1 MCTCSN
7 PKILVITSRKRF
19 EGEADF
25 LKQIEKIAA
34 AKPFGIVLREKD
46 LPVKEYSEL
55 ARKIRD
61 ICRSAGASLIVHSH
75 PEVARELGIP
85 ALHMPLDALGKMSS
99 EERKEFDVLGASC
112 HSVEDVLRAKAFGC
126 DYVTAGHVYA
136 TDCKPGLPPRGAD
149 FLAEVCGPAAPMPVF
164 ALGGLTPARAPEVR
178 RAGAAGF
185 AMMSSAMDAENPA
198 ELFRKYWESDS
209 FSKQGMI

>member
-7 PKILVITSRKRF
+7 PEILVITSRKRF
-19 EGEADF
+19 DGEADF

-55 ARKIRD
+55 ARKVRD
-61 ICRSAGASLIVHSH
+61 ICRSAGASIIVHNH
-75 PEVARELGIP
+75 PEVARELGVP
-85 ALHMPLDALGKMSS
+85 ALHMPLDALEKMSS
-99 EERKEFDVLGASC
+99 EERKEFEVLGASC
-112 HSVEDVLRAKAFGC
+112 HSVEDVLRAKALGC
-126 DYVTAGHVYA
+126 DYVTVGHVYA

-178 RAGAAGF
+178 RAGVAGF
-185 AMMSSAMDAENPA
+185 AMMSSAMDAENPV
-198 ELFRKYWESDS
+198 ELFRKYRESDS
-209 FSKQGMI
+209 FSEQ

>member
-19 EGEADF
+19 KGEEDF

-46 LPVKEYSEL
+46 LPVKEYSVL
-55 ARKIRD
+55 ARRVRD
-61 ICRSAGASLIVHSH
+61 ICRSVGALLIVHSH
-75 PEVARELGIP
+75 PEVARELGVP
-85 ALHMPLDALGKMSS
+85 ALHMPLDALEKMSS
-99 EERKEFDVLGASC
+99 EERKEFEVLGASC
-112 HSVEDVLRAKAFGC
+112 HSVEDVLRAKALGC

-185 AMMSSAMDAENPA
+185 AMMSSAMDAENPV
-198 ELFRKYWESDS
+198 ELFRKYRESDS
-209 FSKQGMI
+209 FSEQGMI

>member
-1 MCTCSN
+1 M
-7 PKILVITSRKRF
+7 
-19 EGEADF
+19 
-25 LKQIEKIAA
+25 KQIEKIAA

-55 ARKIRD
+55 ARQVRD
-61 ICRSAGASLIVHSH
+61 ICRSADTSLIVHSH
-75 PEVARELGIP
+75 PAVARELGIP

-99 EERKEFDVLGASC
+99 EERKEFEVLGASC
-112 HSVEDVLRAKAFGC
+112 HSVEDVLRAKAYGC

-164 ALGGLTPARAPEVR
+164 ALGGLTPARAPVVR

-185 AMMSSAMDAENPA
+185 AMMSYAMDAENPA
-198 ELFRKYWESDS
+198 ELFRKYSESDS
-209 FSKQGMI
+209 FSEQGMI

>member
-1 MCTCSN
+1 M
-7 PKILVITSRKRF
+7 ITSRKRF
-19 EGEADF
+19 EKEADF

-46 LPVKEYSEL
+46 LPVKEYSAL
-55 ARKIRD
+55 ARKVRD
-61 ICRSAGASLIVHSH
+61 ICRSAGASLIVHGH

-99 EERKEFDVLGASC
+99 EERKEFEVLGASC
-112 HSVEDVLRAKAFGC
+112 HSVEDVLRAKALGC

-178 RAGAAGF
+178 RAGAVGF

>member
-19 EGEADF
+19 EGEVDF
-25 LKQIEKIAA
+25 LKQIEKIAV

-46 LPVKEYSEL
+46 LPVKEYSVL
-55 ARKIRD
+55 ARKVRD
-61 ICRSAGASLIVHSH
+61 ICRSAGASLIVHGH

-99 EERKEFDVLGASC
+99 EERKGFDVLGASC

-198 ELFRKYWESDS
+198 ELFRKYSESDS
-209 FSKQGMI
+209 FSEQGMI

>member
-19 EGEADF
+19 EGEANF

-46 LPVKEYSEL
+46 LPVKEYSVL
-55 ARKIRD
+55 ARKVRD
-61 ICRSAGASLIVHSH
+61 ICRSAGASIIIHSH
-75 PEVARELGIP
+75 LEVARELGIP
-85 ALHMPLDALGKMSS
+85 ALHMPLDALEKMSS
-99 EERKEFDVLGASC
+99 EERKEFEVLGASC
-112 HSVEDVLRAKAFGC
+112 HSVEDVLRAKALGC

-178 RAGAAGF
+178 RAGAAGI
-185 AMMSSAMDAENPA
+185 AMMSSARDAENPA
-198 ELFRKYWESDS
+198 ELFRKYSESDS
-209 FSKQGMI
+209 FSEQGMI

>member
-46 LPVKEYSEL
+46 LPVKEYSAL
-55 ARKIRD
+55 ARKVRD
-61 ICRSAGASLIVHSH
+61 ICRSAGASLIVHGH

-99 EERKEFDVLGASC
+99 EERKGFDVLGASC

-185 AMMSSAMDAENPA
+185 AMMSSVMDAENPA
-198 ELFRKYWESDS
+198 ELFRKYSESDS
-209 FSKQGMI
+209 FSEQGMI

>member
-19 EGEADF
+19 NREADF

-46 LPVKEYSEL
+46 LPVKEYSAL
-55 ARKIRD
+55 ARRVRD

-75 PEVARELGIP
+75 PAVVRELGVP

-99 EERKEFDVLGASC
+99 EERKEFEVLGASC
-112 HSVEDVLRAKAFGC
+112 HSVEDVLRAKALGC
-126 DYVTAGHVYA
+126 DYVTVGHVYA

-198 ELFRKYWESDS
+198 ELFRKYSESDS
-209 FSKQGMI
+209 FSEQGMI

>member
-55 ARKIRD
+55 ARQVRD
-61 ICRSAGASLIVHSH
+61 ICRSADTSLIVHSH
-75 PEVARELGIP
+75 PAVARELGIP

-99 EERKEFDVLGASC
+99 EERKEFEVLGASC
-112 HSVEDVLRAKAFGC
+112 HSVEDVLRAKAYGC

-185 AMMSSAMDAENPA
+185 AMMSSVMDAENPE
-198 ELFRKYWESDS
+198 ELFRKYSESDS
-209 FSKQGMI
+209 FSEQGMI

>member
-7 PKILVITSRKRF
+7 PEILVITSRKRF
-19 EGEADF
+19 DGEADF

-55 ARKIRD
+55 ARKVRD
-61 ICRSAGASLIVHSH
+61 SCRSAGASIIVHNH

-85 ALHMPLDALGKMSS
+85 ALHMPLDALEKMSS
-99 EERKEFDVLGASC
+99 EERKEFEVLGASC
-112 HSVEDVLRAKAFGC
+112 HSVEDVLRAKALGC

-164 ALGGLTPARAPEVR
+164 ALGGLTPAHAPEVR

-185 AMMSSAMDAENPA
+185 AMMSSAMDAENPV
-198 ELFRKYWESDS
+198 ELFRKYRESDS
-209 FSKQGMI
+209 FSEQ

>member
-1 MCTCSN
+1 M
-7 PKILVITSRKRF
+7 ITSRKRF

-55 ARKIRD
+55 ARKVRD

-85 ALHMPLDALGKMSS
+85 ALHMPLDALEKMSS
-99 EERKEFDVLGASC
+99 EERKEFRVLGASC
-112 HSVEDVLRAKAFGC
+112 HSVDDVLRAKALGC

-178 RAGAAGF
+178 RAGAVGF

>member
-7 PKILVITSRKRF
+7 PEILVITSRKRF
-19 EGEADF
+19 DREEDF
-25 LKQIEKIAA
+25 LKQIEKIAE

-46 LPVKEYSEL
+46 LPVKKYLEL
-55 ARKIRD
+55 ARKVRD
-61 ICRSAGASLIVHSH
+61 ICRSVGASLIVHGH

-85 ALHMPLDALGKMSS
+85 ALHMPLGALEKMSS
-99 EERKEFDVLGASC
+99 DERKEFEVLGASC
-112 HSVEDVLRAKAFGC
+112 HSVEDVLLAKALGC

-149 FLAEVCGPAAPMPVF
+149 FLAEVCGQAAPMPVF

-198 ELFRKYWESDS
+198 DLFRKYLESDF
-209 FSKQGMI
+209 FSEQ

>member
-1 MCTCSN
+1 M
-7 PKILVITSRKRF
+7 
-19 EGEADF
+19 
-25 LKQIEKIAA
+25 KQIEKIAA

-55 ARKIRD
+55 ARQARD
-61 ICRSAGASLIVHSH
+61 ICRSADTSLIVHSH
-75 PEVARELGIP
+75 PAVARELGIP

-99 EERKEFDVLGASC
+99 EERKEFEVLGASC
-112 HSVEDVLRAKAFGC
+112 HSVEDVLRAKAYGC

-185 AMMSSAMDAENPA
+185 AMMSSAMDAENPE
-198 ELFRKYWESDS
+198 ELFRKYSESDS
-209 FSKQGMI
+209 FSEQGMI

>member
-7 PKILVITSRKRF
+7 PEILVITNRKRF
-19 EGEADF
+19 DREEDF
-25 LKQIEKIAA
+25 LKQIEKIAE

-46 LPVKEYSEL
+46 LPVKKYLEL
-55 ARKIRD
+55 ARKVRD
-61 ICRSAGASLIVHSH
+61 ICRSVGASLIVHGH

-85 ALHMPLDALGKMSS
+85 ALHMPLGALEKMSS
-99 EERKEFDVLGASC
+99 DERKEFEVLGASC
-112 HSVEDVLRAKAFGC
+112 HSVEDVLLAKALGC

-149 FLAEVCGPAAPMPVF
+149 FLAEVCGQAAPMPVF

-198 ELFRKYWESDS
+198 DLFRKYLESDF
-209 FSKQGMI
+209 FSEQ

>member
-25 LKQIEKIAA
+25 LKQIEKLTA

-55 ARKIRD
+55 ARKVRD

-85 ALHMPLDALGKMSS
+85 ALHMPLNALEKLSS
-99 EERKEFDVLGASC
+99 EERKEFRVLGASC
-112 HSVEDVLRAKAFGC
+112 HSVEDVLRAKALGC

-164 ALGGLTPARAPEVR
+164 ALGGLTPARAPAVR
-178 RAGAAGF
+178 RAGAAGV
-185 AMMSSAMDAENPA
+185 ALMSSAMDAENPA
-198 ELFRKYWESDS
+198 DLFRKYLESDFIS
-209 FSKQGMI
+209 EQGMI

>member
-46 LPVKEYSEL
+46 LTVKEYSAL
-55 ARKIRD
+55 ARKVRD

-99 EERKEFDVLGASC
+99 EERKEFEVLGASC
-112 HSVEDVLRAKAFGC
+112 HSVEDVLRAKALGC

-185 AMMSSAMDAENPA
+185 AVMSSAMDAENPA

>member
-7 PKILVITSRKRF
+7 PEILVITSRKRF
-19 EGEADF
+19 EEEADF
-25 LKQIEKIAA
+25 LKQIERIAA

-46 LPVKEYSEL
+46 LPVKEYSAL
-55 ARKIRD
+55 ARKVRD
-61 ICRSAGASLIVHSH
+61 ICRSAGASIIVHSH

-85 ALHMPLDALGKMSS
+85 ALHMPLDALEKLSS
-99 EERKEFDVLGASC
+99 EERKEFRVLGASC
-112 HSVEDVLRAKAFGC
+112 HSVEDVLRAKALGC

-185 AMMSSAMDAENPA
+185 AMMSSAMDAENPV
-198 ELFRKYWESDS
+198 ELFRKYLESDFLS
-209 FSKQGMI
+209 EK

>member
-1 MCTCSN
+1 M
-7 PKILVITSRKRF
+7 ITSRKRF

-46 LPVKEYSEL
+46 LPVKEYSAL
-55 ARKIRD
+55 ARKVRD
-61 ICRSAGASLIVHSH
+61 ICRSAGASLIVHGH

-99 EERKEFDVLGASC
+99 EERKGFDVLGASC

-178 RAGAAGF
+178 RAGAVGF